1 MSRANC
7 IVLDKIEIMNLVK
20 FAETHEDTDIII
32 LESSGTCGVG
42 ENIYAICG
50 KCFTKEDI
58 TDYGCW

>member
-1 MSRANC
+1 
-7 IVLDKIEIMNLVK
+7 MNLVK